1 MDLISKNHFLIK
13 MLAIYLVILYRTN
26 QYYAMIEIHH
36 GLMKRS
42 NLLYPKKNTAF
53 RKFRCDG
60 NNNLIKRQLN
70 TLQERIITL
79 TEASK

>member
-1 MDLISKNHFLIK
+1 MDLISKKHFLIK

-42 NLLYPKKNTAF
+42 NLLYPKKIQHLESFDAM
-53 RKFRCDG
+53 
-60 NNNLIKRQLN
+60 
-70 TLQERIITL
+70 EIIIL
-79 TEASK
+79 